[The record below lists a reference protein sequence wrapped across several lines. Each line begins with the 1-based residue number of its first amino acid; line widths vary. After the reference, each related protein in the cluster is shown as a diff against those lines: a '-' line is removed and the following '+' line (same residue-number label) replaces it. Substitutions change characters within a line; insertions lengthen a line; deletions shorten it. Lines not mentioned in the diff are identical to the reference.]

1 MTPIIV
7 RGNATAEEVA
17 AVLALLSTRRPEEA
31 PDGYRQWR
39 ATRLKSLQRK
49 AFAERGEA

>member
-1 MTPIIV
+1 MTPITV

-17 AVLALLSTRRPEEA
+17 AVLALLSTRRAEEE

-39 ATRLKSLQRK
+39 ATRLKSLRRK
-49 AFAERGEA
+49 AFPERGEA